1 LDDVV
6 ILTGFMGTGK
16 SATGRLL
23 ARELGWNFLDLD
35 EEVERAAG
43 KSVAR
48 IFAEEGEARF
58 RERETQALARALT
71 RNRVVIATGG
81 GVLGRE
87 ENRRSLAGRIVV
99 NLDATPEECLR
110 RVRGS
115 PLERPL
121 LAGPDPRAAAQRLW
135 EERRPLYEA
144 IPRHVDTTGKSPREV
159 AREIRKRFLEEG
171 SA

>member
-1 LDDVV
+1 MDDVV

-23 ARELGWNFLDLD
+23 ARELGWDFLDLD

-48 IFAEEGEARF
+48 VFAEEGEARF
-58 RERETQALARALT
+58 REREAQALCRALT
-71 RNRVVIATGG
+71 RTRLVIATGG

-99 NLDATPEECLR
+99 NLDASAEECLR
-110 RVRGS
+110 RVRRS
-115 PLERPL
+115 PVERPL
-121 LAGPDPRAAAQRLW
+121 LSGPDPEAAARRLW
-135 EERRPLYEA
+135 EERRPLYA
-144 IPRHVDTTGKSPREV
+144 AVPRRVDTTGKTPGEV
-159 AREIRKRFLEEG
+159 AREIRERFLGEG
-171 SA
+171 AA